1 MKLNVSEFKNVLK
14 KGTLNY
20 LIESIGLVINKDHIK
35 CNMISKDRNVLLF
48 LNINNSVIEDVKDE
62 VVLNFIEPNSKVKPY
77 LDILDENEVP
87 IVITDEMLTINKQLK
102 LNFDDDS
109 VIDIFGKDDVSNK
122 IEFFHSLNI
131 DSNFLISFNKI
142 QKIGRNF
149 GKIYFIIKDNKLYIE
164 TTDKNNRFSNS
175 VKFFICDVEYEDITL
190 CFKFKHFVNLM
201 TLIGDEF
208 SVKFSYVKDSDLGL
222 LCFEKV
228 DGSEKFFLMSVLD
241 EG

>member
-14 KGTLNY
+14 KGTVNY
-20 LIESIGLVINKDHIK
+20 LIESIGLVINKDNIK

-48 LNINNSVIEDVKDE
+48 LNINNSVIEDVIDS
-62 VVLNFIEPNSKVKPY
+62 VTLNFIEPNSKVKPY
-77 LDILDENEVP
+77 LDILDENEVS
-87 IVITDEMLTINKQLK
+87 ITITDEMLTINKQLK

-109 VIDIFGKDDVSNK
+109 VIDIFGKDSVSNK
-122 IEFFHSLNI
+122 IDFFHSLNI
-131 DSNFLISFNKI
+131 DDNFVISFNKI

-149 GKIYFIIKDNKLYIE
+149 GKIYFIIKDNKMYIE

-190 CFKFKHFVNLM
+190 CFKYKNFINLM
-201 TLIGDEF
+201 TLIDGDF
-208 SVKFSYVKDSDLGL
+208 ILKFSYVKDSDLGL
-222 LCFEKV
+222 ICFDKA
-228 DGSEKFFLMSVLD
+228 DGSEKYFLMSVLD